1 MNIEQLSCMQVL
13 NKEDYTK
20 VYGGESHGLLCTTET
35 QEVMPVGEVKPK
47 KPGTRGLHHEPFHAG
62 IFGS

>member
-1 MNIEQLSCMQVL
+1 MNIEQLSHMQVL

-20 VYGGESHGLLCTTET
+20 VYGGGSHGLLSAIKT
-35 QEVMPVGEVKPK
+35 QEIMPVGEVKPK
-47 KPGTRGLHHEPFHAG
+47 KPGTRGLHHEPFHTS

>member
-1 MNIEQLSCMQVL
+1 MNIEQQSHMQVL

-20 VYGGESHGLLCTTET
+20 VYGGGSNGLLSTMEI
-35 QEVMPVGEVKPK
+35 QELMPVGEVKPK
-47 KPGTRGLHHEPFHAG
+47 KPGTRALHHEPFHTG

>member
-1 MNIEQLSCMQVL
+1 MNIEQPSYMQVL

-20 VYGGESHGLLCTTET
+20 VYGGGSHRLLSTMET
-35 QEVMPVGEVKPK
+35 QEIMPVGELKPK
-47 KPGTRGLHHEPFHAG
+47 KPGTRALHHEPFHTG

>member
-1 MNIEQLSCMQVL
+1 MISKQK
-13 NKEDYTK
+13 NKLQELEYEFYTN
-20 VYGGESHGLLCTTET
+20 VYGGVNGSNYVPRDEHFLDPE
-35 QEVMPVGEVKPK
+35 KPK